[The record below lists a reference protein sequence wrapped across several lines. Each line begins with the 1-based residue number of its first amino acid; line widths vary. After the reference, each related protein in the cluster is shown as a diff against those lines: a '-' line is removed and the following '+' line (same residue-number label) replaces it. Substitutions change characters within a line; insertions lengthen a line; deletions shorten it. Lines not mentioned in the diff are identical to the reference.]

1 MRKAFVRALCEIAEA
16 DPRVVLLTGDLG
28 YMALEPFR
36 DRFPHRFVNAG
47 VAEQNMIGVA
57 TGLAEAG
64 FIPFVYSIATFI
76 SMRAFEF
83 IRNGPVLHRLPVR
96 IVGMGMGFEYGP
108 GGSTHHAV
116 EDVAMLRTLPGLT
129 IVIPADSGQAETAVR
144 ETHPLPGP
152 VYYTLGKDDS
162 MSVPGLNGAFA
173 LGRVQAIGE
182 SRDLVIVAMGSV
194 AVEAAAAAASLVER
208 RVPAALAIVSSFNP
222 DADDDLAGKLAG
234 VPHVIT
240 VEAQAISGG
249 LGSFVSSVVASRG
262 LGCRVVSLAVRS
274 SHDGTSGSQ
283 RNRWRRHGVDR
294 DSIVAAA
301 LELLPQ
307 KARTS

>member
-1 MRKAFVRALCEIAEA
+1 MCLKIKLQFGERGLGLLPQPGFKLGSGGGEVV
-16 DPRVVLLTGDLG
+16 DPLR
-28 YMALEPFR
+28 
-36 DRFPHRFVNAG
+36 
-47 VAEQNMIGVA
+47 Q
-57 TGLAEAG
+57 
-64 FIPFVYSIATFI
+64 
-76 SMRAFEF
+76 AFEF
-83 IRNGPVLHRLPVR
+83 HR
-96 IVGMGMGFEYGP
+96 
-108 GGSTHHAV
+108 A
-116 EDVAMLRTLPGLT
+116 
-129 IVIPADSGQAETAVR
+129 
-144 ETHPLPGP
+144 
-152 VYYTLGKDDS
+152 
-162 MSVPGLNGAFA
+162 
-173 LGRVQAIGE
+173 RVQAIGE

-194 AVEAAAAAASLVER
+194 AVEAAAAAASLLER

-283 RNRWRRHGVDR
+283 RNRCRLHGVDR